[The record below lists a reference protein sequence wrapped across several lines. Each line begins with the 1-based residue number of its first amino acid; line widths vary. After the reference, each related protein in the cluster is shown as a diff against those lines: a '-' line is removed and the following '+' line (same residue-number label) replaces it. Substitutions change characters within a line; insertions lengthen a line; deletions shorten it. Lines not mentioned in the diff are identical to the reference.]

1 MCLRFGIFVIPVLKV
16 SIKRTGEKK
25 TGPFF
30 ACLVYSPFLFRDK
43 APCTSVW
50 KTPFTQCCFF
60 PKYDRGTRL
69 SSSLVSF
76 HSVQEVRSLILTNG
90 FSK

>member
-50 KTPFTQCCFF
+50 KTSFTQCCFF
-60 PKYDRGTRL
+60 PKYDRGT
-69 SSSLVSF
+69 